1 MVLKQSLRY
10 AVALLIA
17 AAIPALLGIV
27 LGQNASSL
35 QEMDFSATAALI
47 VVGVLVAVL
56 TLVVFVDARRLGV
69 SCLLSVFPG

>member
-1 MVLKQSLRY
+1 MVLKHFLRY

-27 LGQNASSL
+27 LGQNAYSP
-35 QEMDFSATAALI
+35 QEMDISATAPLI

-56 TLVVFVDARRLGV
+56 TLVVFVDARRL
-69 SCLLSVFPG
+69 